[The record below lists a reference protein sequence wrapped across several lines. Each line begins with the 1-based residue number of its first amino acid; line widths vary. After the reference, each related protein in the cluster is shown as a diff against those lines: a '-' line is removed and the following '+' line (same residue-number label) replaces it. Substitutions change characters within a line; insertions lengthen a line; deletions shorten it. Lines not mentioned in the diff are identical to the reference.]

1 MHGLNPPQAAAV
13 LHIEGPL
20 LVLAGA
26 GSGKT
31 RVIVEKIAHL
41 IGCGR
46 YPARRIAAITF
57 TNKSAKEMRERV
69 AKRLREQDADEVTI
83 CTFHALGLKFLQ
95 IEHAA
100 VGLKRGFSIFDAD
113 DAAAQIKDLM
123 YGAKPDDIEDMK
135 NLVSRAKNAGL
146 SPEQAM
152 AAARSNR
159 EKEAASVYER
169 YQLRLTAFNA
179 VDFDDLI
186 RLPVQILE
194 ENPEIALAWRER
206 IGYLLVD
213 ECQDTNDAQYRLLKQ
228 LAGEKGNFTCVGDD
242 DQSIYAWRG
251 ANPENL
257 QQMGRDYPAL
267 EIIKLEQNY
276 RCSNR
281 VLRAANALIAN
292 NPHEHLKKLWSDQA
306 DGERI
311 RVWEC
316 RNSEH
321 EAEKVAAEIAFV
333 AQSRNVPWSDFC
345 ILFRGNFQSRP
356 LEKAM
361 QLLRIPYHLTG
372 GTMFLERQEVKDTLA
387 WLRLLVN
394 PDDDTAFMRGAVA
407 QARCRC
413 RHAGQAGRTG
423 AGKGHADGAGRRGDR
438 RPAAAAAARGQQPGA
453 LHRHPARP
461 ACADRQ
467 VSSGDMI
474 RKVAKES
481 GLLSELRQQAKEE
494 ASYQRRA
501 NNIEELA
508 QWFEGGPRGATAA
521 DLAGQLA
528 LLSRSD
534 KDEGG
539 NQVRMMTMHASKGL
553 EFPYVFIVGCEDGV
567 LPHQVSLDE
576 GNLQEERRLLYVG
589 ITRAKIQLWMSYS
602 KLTRKFGEHVRLKPS
617 RFFEEIPAEEIQ
629 RDGADP
635 VADAA
640 RKKERASGV
649 GGDRGVVRLIG
660 ERRSPRW
667 RRSQCIVVGRAGGL
681 AGTRRKPIH
690 GGSAAASMPRTV
702 PPSPPARPLTGSV
715 RASHGKEKENQKQQP
730 GLRQNRGFGWRS
742 ACASD
747 RKRTPAPACIE
758 PDRDAA
764 PMLALL
770 NDPGF
775 CASSATATCAA
786 RNRRVST
793 SRCACCTAMLNGFAC
808 MPSSACPMARLAG
821 QCRAGAA

>member
-1 MHGLNPPQAAAV
+1 MHGLNPPQQAAV
-13 LHIEGPL
+13 MHCEGPL

-31 RVIVEKIAHL
+31 RVIVEKIAQL
-41 IGCGR
+41 IGSRR
-46 YPARRIAAITF
+46 YPAKRIAAITF

-69 AKRLREQDADEVTI
+69 AKRLRGDDADEVTI

-113 DAAAQIKDLM
+113 DSTSQVKDLM
-123 YGAKPDDIEDMK
+123 YGAKPDDIEDVK
-135 NLVSRAKNAGL
+135 NLISRAKNAGL

-152 AAARSNR
+152 QAARSNR

-186 RLPVQILE
+186 RLPVQVLE

-213 ECQDTNDAQYRLLKQ
+213 ECQDTNDAQYRLLRQ
-228 LAGEKGNFTCVGDD
+228 LAGSAGNFTCVGDD

-321 EAEKVAAEIAFV
+321 EAEKVAAEIAYI
-333 AQSRNVPWSDFC
+333 AQTKQVPWSDFC

-356 LEKAM
+356 LEKAL
-361 QLLRIPYHLTG
+361 QLVRVPYHITG
-372 GTMFLERQEVKDTLA
+372 GTAFLERQEVKDTLS

-394 PDDDTAFMRGAVA
+394 PDDDTAFMRAV
-407 QARCRC
+407 QSPKREV
-413 RHAGQAGRTG
+413 G
-423 AGKGHADGAGRRGDR
+423 AGTLAKLAELASEKDLPMAHAAE
-438 RPAAAAAARGQQPGA
+438 AIGA
-453 LHRHPARP
+453 LAQLPPRAANGLSRFTDILRDLRAEMPKL
-461 ACADRQ
+461 
-467 VSSGDMI
+467 SSGDLV
-474 RKVAKES
+474 RRLVKDS
-481 GLLSELRQQAKEE
+481 GLVSELRGACKEE
-494 ASYQRRA
+494 SVYQRRLA
-501 NNIEELA
+501 NLEELA
-508 QWFEGGPRGATAA
+508 QWFEGGPRGATTA
-521 DLAGQLA
+521 DLAAQLA
-528 LLSRSD
+528 LLSRND
-534 KDEGG
+534 KDDGG
-539 NQVRMMTMHASKGL
+539 NQVRMMTLHASKGL

-589 ITRAKIQLWMSYS
+589 ITRAKIQLWMSHS

-617 RFFEEIPAEEIQ
+617 RFFDEIPAEEMQ

-640 RKKERASGV
+640 RKKERAS
-649 GGDRGVVRLIG
+649 
-660 ERRSPRW
+660 
-667 RRSQCIVVGRAGGL
+667 AGL
-681 AGTRRKPIH
+681 AAI
-690 GGSAAASMPRTV
+690 
-702 PPSPPARPLTGSV
+702 
-715 RASHGKEKENQKQQP
+715 Q
-730 GLRQNRGFGWRS
+730 
-742 ACASD
+742 
-747 RKRTPAPACIE
+747 
-758 PDRDAA
+758 
-764 PMLALL
+764 ALF
-770 NDPGF
+770 D
-775 CASSATATCAA
+775 
-786 RNRRVST
+786 
-793 SRCACCTAMLNGFAC
+793 
-808 MPSSACPMARLAG
+808 
-821 QCRAGAA
+821 

>member
-1 MHGLNPPQAAAV
+1 MVVTRPRYNPPPMHGLNPPQAAAV

-41 IGCGR
+41 ISCGR

-123 YGAKPDDIEDMK
+123 SGAKPDDIEDMK

-159 EKEAASVYER
+159 EKEAASIYER

-186 RLPVQILE
+186 RLPVQVLE
-194 ENPEIALAWRER
+194 ENPDIAVAWRER

-394 PDDDTAFMRGAVA
+394 PDDDTAFMRAV
-407 QARCRC
+407 QSPKRDV
-413 RHAGQAGRTG
+413 G
-423 AGKGHADGAGRRGDR
+423 AGTLARLAELAQEKDIPMAHAAESI
-438 RPAAAAAARGQQPGA
+438 GA
-453 LHRHPARP
+453 LQQLPPRAANSLARFTDILRDLR
-461 ACADRQ
+461 AQMRQ
-467 VSSGDMI
+467 ISSGDMI

-640 RKKERASGV
+640 RKKERAT
-649 GGDRGVVRLIG
+649 
-660 ERRSPRW
+660 
-667 RRSQCIVVGRAGGL
+667 AGL
-681 AGTRRKPIH
+681 A
-690 GGSAAASMPRTV
+690 A
-702 PPSPPARPLTGSV
+702 
-715 RASHGKEKENQKQQP
+715 
-730 GLRQNRGFGWRS
+730 
-742 ACASD
+742 
-747 RKRTPAPACIE
+747 IE
-758 PDRDAA
+758 
-764 PMLALL
+764 ALF
-770 NDPGF
+770 D
-775 CASSATATCAA
+775 
-786 RNRRVST
+786 
-793 SRCACCTAMLNGFAC
+793 
-808 MPSSACPMARLAG
+808 
-821 QCRAGAA
+821 

>member
-41 IGCGR
+41 IGSGR

-228 LAGEKGNFTCVGDD
+228 LAGDKGNFTCVGDD

-257 QQMGRDYPAL
+257 QQMGRDYPKL

-394 PDDDTAFMRGAVA
+394 PDDDTAFMRAVQSPKRDVGAGTLAKLAELAQEKDMPMA
-407 QARCRC
+407 QA
-413 RHAGQAGRTG
+413 AEAI
-423 AGKGHADGAGRRGDR
+423 
-438 RPAAAAAARGQQPGA
+438 GA
-453 LHRHPARP
+453 LQQLPPRAANSLARFTDILRDLR
-461 ACADRQ
+461 AQTRQ
-467 VSSGDMI
+467 VTSGDMI

-635 VADAA
+635 VADAV
-640 RKKERASGV
+640 RKKERAS
-649 GGDRGVVRLIG
+649 
-660 ERRSPRW
+660 
-667 RRSQCIVVGRAGGL
+667 AGL
-681 AGTRRKPIH
+681 A
-690 GGSAAASMPRTV
+690 A
-702 PPSPPARPLTGSV
+702 
-715 RASHGKEKENQKQQP
+715 
-730 GLRQNRGFGWRS
+730 
-742 ACASD
+742 
-747 RKRTPAPACIE
+747 IE
-758 PDRDAA
+758 
-764 PMLALL
+764 ALF
-770 NDPGF
+770 D
-775 CASSATATCAA
+775 
-786 RNRRVST
+786 
-793 SRCACCTAMLNGFAC
+793 
-808 MPSSACPMARLAG
+808 
-821 QCRAGAA
+821 